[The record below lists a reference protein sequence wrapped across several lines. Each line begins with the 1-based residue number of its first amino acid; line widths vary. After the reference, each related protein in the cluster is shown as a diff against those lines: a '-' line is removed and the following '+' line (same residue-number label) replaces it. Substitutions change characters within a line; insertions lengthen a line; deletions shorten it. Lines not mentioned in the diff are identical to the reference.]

1 MLSTEKRLKFWKFT
15 FAALML
21 ALIAGLAVSNLS
33 GGKTP
38 GSPGMSASG
47 PFVDSSR
54 LSSPAEA
61 TSIAEQSEQSPVTYL
76 PGGGEVR
83 RDFKHDVS
91 PPLRDIPIKQPRP
104 VSQNLRDEPRMP
116 KIDSPALL
124 KDPVLQEVFGAI
136 AMPTPI
142 VNFEGIYNYWGAIPP
157 DTIGDVGPNHYLQMV
172 NVGFQIY
179 SKTGASL
186 YGPANFNTLFT
197 GFGGLCETRNDG
209 DPVVVYDQLADRWL
223 LSQFTAPPGPY
234 FECIAIS
241 TSGDPTGS
249 YHRYAFQV
257 SAVNFEDYPH
267 FGVWPNAYYMA
278 TNEFAN
284 GTAFVGAGFFAFE
297 RDKMLNGQTARMI
310 YFNRPPPYGGFLP
323 SDLDGYTPPAA
334 NSPNFFM
341 APNRVAG
348 NAVRLLKFQ
357 ITAWDPVPAATLTD
371 APDIP
376 VAAFDTS
383 IANIPQPDTAIRLD
397 SITDRFMWRLA
408 YRNFGTHDSV
418 VVNHTVDAGGDRAGV
433 RWYEIRNL
441 NTAPTVQQQG
451 TYAPADGLHRWMGSI
466 AMDGAGN
473 MAAGYSVSSSTVYPS
488 IRYAGRLTT
497 DPPGTLPQ
505 AEESL
510 MVGGGSQ
517 TETIAGRW
525 GDYSSINLDTDDCT
539 FWYTTEYY
547 SVTALRSWR
556 TRIGSFKFP
565 NCTPAV
571 PPTTTPTPTGTP
583 PTAAPTST
591 ATTMPTAS
599 ATACAG
605 GINTTGTITNTDSVQ
620 TGRLGRSAAISSCA
634 VPKTCPAVGDT
645 LVRHYDSYPL
655 TNNSGTSQCVTVR
668 VINQCGNNSLLS
680 AAYLGTFDP
689 NNLCTNYLADMGL
702 SGPDFTYSFN
712 VPAGASYV
720 VTVLENSPNVGCA
733 NYNISVSPCDVG
745 TPLPTVTGTPPTA
758 TPTITPVPPT
768 VTRTA
773 TAVVT
778 PSATPCSV
786 TTLLNEG
793 FETGTLGT
801 FTRTTTLGTFP
812 WTVVTGTVASG
823 TFAAHVDDPNELS
836 DQQLTQVNA
845 VTIPAGATSAQLV
858 FSHTYSFE
866 DATVPWDGGVLEY
879 STNGTTWN
887 DAGSLITQGG
897 YTGVIT
903 VTAGN
908 PLANRPAWVN
918 VKPGFPAF
926 STVTANLMSLAGQSV
941 RFRFRE
947 GSDPNTGAPGW
958 NVDNI
963 RIIVGGACV
972 TGTPATAVPT
982 AIPTGSPPATSIP
995 TVTAIPTITVS
1006 PTTPQPTVTSGPPTV
1021 IPTTQST
1028 VTPITTPPTA
1038 APTVTGTPP
1047 TATNTVIVTPP
1058 VVSPTSTGGSPT
1070 AVSTVAATAT
1080 ACTFQFSDV
1089 PPDNTFYSHIRCLAC
1104 QGIMGGYSDNTFR
1117 PNNNVTR
1124 GQLSKIVANSAKFNE
1139 PVTTQTFEDVPPDST
1154 FYEYIERMVNRR
1166 IITGYPCGGPFE
1178 PCGSENRPYFR
1189 PNASATR
1196 GQISKIV
1203 SEAAGFRD
1211 VPEGQTYQDVPPE
1224 NTFYVWIERLTS
1236 RGVMSGYPCGSVGEP
1251 CAADSKPY
1259 FRPNNNATRGQTSKI
1274 VANTFF
1280 PNCQVNAL
1288 R

>member
-1 MLSTEKRLKFWKFT
+1 
-15 FAALML
+15 
-21 ALIAGLAVSNLS
+21 
-33 GGKTP
+33 
-38 GSPGMSASG
+38 
-47 PFVDSSR
+47 
-54 LSSPAEA
+54 
-61 TSIAEQSEQSPVTYL
+61 
-76 PGGGEVR
+76 
-83 RDFKHDVS
+83 
-91 PPLRDIPIKQPRP
+91 
-104 VSQNLRDEPRMP
+104 
-116 KIDSPALL
+116 
-124 KDPVLQEVFGAI
+124 
-136 AMPTPI
+136 
-142 VNFEGIYNYWGAIPP
+142 
-157 DTIGDVGPNHYLQMV
+157 
-172 NVGFQIY
+172 
-179 SKTGASL
+179 
-186 YGPANFNTLFT
+186 
-197 GFGGLCETRNDG
+197 
-209 DPVVVYDQLADRWL
+209 
-223 LSQFTAPPGPY
+223 
-234 FECIAIS
+234 
-241 TSGDPTGS
+241 
-249 YHRYAFQV
+249 
-257 SAVNFEDYPH
+257 
-267 FGVWPNAYYMA
+267 
-278 TNEFAN
+278 
-284 GTAFVGAGFFAFE
+284 
-297 RDKMLNGQTARMI
+297 
-310 YFNRPPPYGGFLP
+310 
-323 SDLDGYTPPAA
+323 
-334 NSPNFFM
+334 
-341 APNRVAG
+341 
-348 NAVRLLKFQ
+348 
-357 ITAWDPVPAATLTD
+357 
-371 APDIP
+371 
-376 VAAFDTS
+376 
-383 IANIPQPDTAIRLD
+383 PDTAIRLD

-408 YRNFGTHDSV
+408 YRKFPTHDSV

-565 NCTPAV
+565 NCTPA
-571 PPTTTPTPTGTP
+571 PAATTTPTRTGTP
-583 PTAAPTST
+583 PTAVPTGT

-605 GINTTGTITNTDSVQ
+605 GINTTGVITNTDPVQ

-645 LVRHYDSYPL
+645 LVRHYDSYPF

-668 VINQCGNNSLLS
+668 VINQCGNNSLLI

-712 VPAGASYV
+712 VPNGASYV

-733 NYNISVSPCDVG
+733 NYNIRVSPCDVG

-823 TFAAHVDDPNELS
+823 TFAAHVDDPGEVS

-866 DATVPWDGGVLEY
+866 DATDPWDGGVLEY
-879 STNGTTWN
+879 STTGTVWN

-908 PLANRPAWVN
+908 PLSNRPAWVH

-941 RFRFRE
+941 RFRVRE
-947 GSDPNTGAPGW
+947 GSDQATGAPGW

-963 RIIVGGACV
+963 RI
-972 TGTPATAVPT
+972 
-982 AIPTGSPPATSIP
+982 
-995 TVTAIPTITVS
+995 
-1006 PTTPQPTVTSGPPTV
+1006 
-1021 IPTTQST
+1021 
-1028 VTPITTPPTA
+1028 
-1038 APTVTGTPP
+1038 
-1047 TATNTVIVTPP
+1047 
-1058 VVSPTSTGGSPT
+1058 
-1070 AVSTVAATAT
+1070 
-1080 ACTFQFSDV
+1080 
-1089 PPDNTFYSHIRCLAC
+1089 
-1104 QGIMGGYSDNTFR
+1104 
-1117 PNNNVTR
+1117 
-1124 GQLSKIVANSAKFNE
+1124 
-1139 PVTTQTFEDVPPDST
+1139 
-1154 FYEYIERMVNRR
+1154 
-1166 IITGYPCGGPFE
+1166 
-1178 PCGSENRPYFR
+1178 
-1189 PNASATR
+1189 
-1196 GQISKIV
+1196 
-1203 SEAAGFRD
+1203 
-1211 VPEGQTYQDVPPE
+1211 
-1224 NTFYVWIERLTS
+1224 
-1236 RGVMSGYPCGSVGEP
+1236 
-1251 CAADSKPY
+1251 
-1259 FRPNNNATRGQTSKI
+1259 
-1274 VANTFF
+1274 
-1280 PNCQVNAL
+1280 
-1288 R
+1288 